1 MWQRRMKYLSELLEW
16 KGYHWKSGLPPAG
29 IELFLYTCLLELL
42 FWIWP
47 TLCFGIIHNIPRY
60 VGQPWNQ
67 QSPRSLLQ
75 NFTFIFFFRKML
87 GIGEI
92 FKQNYTDDWI
102 YFVLNIVFCRWTIF
116 SILYLLQ
123 NWLCFV
129 IIVFTFE

>member
-16 KGYHWKSGLPPAG
+16 KGYHYWKSGLPRG
-29 IELFLYTCLLELL
+29 IELFSYICLLELF

-92 FKQNYTDDWI
+92 FKENYIDDWI